1 MKQLKT
7 SLLMLCTFTIITGVL
22 YPGLIS
28 GIGLNFFN
36 EKIYGSL
43 MVKNGTVIGSKL
55 IGQNFEKP
63 GFFHG
68 RPSAVNYDAAGSG
81 GSNLGLTN
89 KKYSDKIKIRA
100 DQMRQDFNLS
110 DKAALPSDLLFAS
123 GSGLD
128 PHISID
134 SAFLQVDKI
143 SSAKNID
150 KMRVI
155 NIIELNAE
163 RQLPFYG
170 NRFVNV
176 LKLNAAL
183 DSLEV
188 VNNGR

>member
-1 MKQLKT
+1 
-7 SLLMLCTFTIITGVL
+7 MLFTFTIITGVV
-22 YPGLIS
+22 YPGLIT
-28 GIGLNFFN
+28 GVGLNFFT

-63 GFFHG
+63 GYFHG

-81 GSNLGLTN
+81 GSNMGLTN
-89 KKYSDKIKIRA
+89 KKHSDRIKVRA
-100 DQMRQDFNLS
+100 DHIRQDFNLP
-110 DKAALPSDLLFAS
+110 DNAAIPSDLLFAS

-128 PHISID
+128 PHISAD

-150 KMRVI
+150 KMRVR

>member
-7 SLLMLCTFTIITGVL
+7 SLLMLFTFTIITGVL
-22 YPGLIS
+22 YPALITC
-28 GIGLNFFN
+28 IGLNFFS

-43 MVKNGTVIGSKL
+43 MIKNGSVTGSEL
-55 IGQNFEKP
+55 IGQNFGKP

-68 RPSAVNYDAAGSG
+68 RPSSVDYDAAGSG
-81 GSNLGLTN
+81 GSSLGLTN
-89 KKYSDKIKIRA
+89 KKHIDKVKIRTN
-100 DQMRQDFNLS
+100 QIRQDCNLPET
-110 DKAALPSDLLFAS
+110 AVLPSDFVFAS

-134 SAFLQVDKI
+134 SAFLQVDRI

-150 KMRVI
+150 KTRVI
-155 NIIELNAE
+155 NIIELNME

-176 LKLNAAL
+176 LKLNAVL
-183 DSLEV
+183 DNMEV
-188 VNNGR
+188 SK